1 MDHPDIP
8 DSLLEKAQLLENLLV
23 DVATGGG
30 SDQQLYQQL
39 RREFMEDELL
49 KALLPDFVRTHRNFG
64 SFWPFIKKRAGTYA
78 ERREIIGS
86 AFTPLI
92 DHLESQGVS
101 PTDPL
106 VSEQLEKFDKEAVQR
121 IWLKALDRRKTDPEG
136 AITAA
141 RTLMETVIKHIL
153 DARKIEYTKGDDLPA
168 LYKKISG
175 ELKLAPSEHSEV
187 VFKQILGS
195 LTNVVNNL
203 GTLRNQLS
211 DSHGHGKKAP
221 ARPTA
226 RHAEFAVNLAGSY
239 SVFLIQTHEDRK

>member
-1 MDHPDIP
+1 MNHPDIP
-8 DSLLEKAQLLENLLV
+8 DSMLEKAQLLENLLV
-23 DVATGGG
+23 ERATGQDV
-30 SDQQLYQQL
+30 DQRLYQQL
-39 RREFMEDELL
+39 RREFMQDCEL
-49 KALLPDFVRTHRNFG
+49 KALLPDFVRTHRTFG
-64 SFWPFIKKRAGTYA
+64 TFWPFIKEQAAKYS
-78 ERREIIGS
+78 ERRVLIGS

-92 DHLESQGVS
+92 DHLELQGVS